1 MSTFKVSRYSGSK
14 ITFSKKSNFHIILVL
29 VVAALYA
36 TSQLGACLKDL
47 YYLPVGA
54 ENLDIKSGAP

>member
-1 MSTFKVSRYSGSK
+1 MGR
-14 ITFSKKSNFHIILVL
+14 NFHIILVL

-36 TSQLGACLKDL
+36 TSQLEACLKDP

-54 ENLDIKSGAP
+54 ENLDTKSDAPERS